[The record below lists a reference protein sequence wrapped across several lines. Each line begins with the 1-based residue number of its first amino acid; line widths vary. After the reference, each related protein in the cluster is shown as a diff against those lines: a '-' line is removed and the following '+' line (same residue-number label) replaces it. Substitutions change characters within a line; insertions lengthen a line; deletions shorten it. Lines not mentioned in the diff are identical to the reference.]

1 MNDMQMQP
9 QPMNYLDRLRGGINP
24 TSAAGAVGNGDLYN
38 MHVSQAMQ
46 AGGQPL
52 SRQMF
57 LQALQSKPELADMI
71 RQGGMRGME

>member
-1 MNDMQMQP
+1 MNDMQQ
-9 QPMNYLDRLRGGINP
+9 QPMNYLERLRSGVNP
-24 TSAAGAVGNGDLYN
+24 QSAMGTVGNQDLYT
-38 MHVSQAMQ
+38 MHMQQALQ

-57 LQALQSKPELADMI
+57 LQALQAKPELADII